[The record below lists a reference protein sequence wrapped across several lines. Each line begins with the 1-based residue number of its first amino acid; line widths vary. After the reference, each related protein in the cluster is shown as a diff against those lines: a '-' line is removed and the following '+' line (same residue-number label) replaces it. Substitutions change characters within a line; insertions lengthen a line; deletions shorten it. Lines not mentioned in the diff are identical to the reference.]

1 MYHEYAIKKGFS
13 NRKAARRVV
22 NGVVRK
28 REIACSKQGF
38 KEFEDP
44 YDVKKYN
51 HIDTKTSCRA
61 RI

>member
-13 NRKAARRVV
+13 IRKATRRVV

-28 REIACSKQGF
+28 RETACSKQGF

-44 YDVKKYN
+44 FDVKKHN
-51 HIDTKTSCRA
+51 HIDTRTSCCV